1 MASFREIISKAV
13 ISKGK
18 KTFSQQD
25 SLDVSNTPTTVL
37 GCWVI
42 NHQFSGIKQNNQIII
57 NGSYDINIWYS
68 YDNDTK
74 TDVIKSTHNYTETV
88 KMKDI
93 DTEYDNSSII
103 VRSLTDPKCVDVKID
118 GNTILYQVD
127 LELGIELVGDVK
139 VKIEVD
145 DNLDEYDLIEE
156 ENKETKDVMDKIDEE
171 VQEDFLDKE

>member
-18 KTFSQQD
+18 KVFSQED
-25 SLDVSNTPTTVL
+25 KLEVGNKPTTVL

-42 NHQFSGIKQNNQIII
+42 NHQFSGVKQNNQVLI

-74 TDVIKSTHNYTETV
+74 TDVVKATHNYTETV
-88 KMKDI
+88 KMKDTVG
-93 DTEYDNSSII
+93 DYDNTSII
-103 VRSLTDPKCVDVKID
+103 VRSLTDPKCVKVDIND
-118 GNTILYQVD
+118 NTIEYHIN

-139 VKIEVD
+139 VKVEVD
-145 DNLDEYDLIEE
+145 DNLDDYSLIEE
-156 ENKETKDVMDKIDEE
+156 EQESKVIEEIDKE
-171 VQEDFLDKE
+171 VQEDYLK

>member
-25 SLDVSNTPTTVL
+25 SLEVSNTPTTVL

-74 TDVIKSTHNYTETV
+74 TDVIKATHTYTETV

-139 VKIEVD
+139 VKVEVD

-171 VQEDFLDKE
+171 VQEDYLDKE

>member
-1 MASFREIISKAV
+1 MANYREIISKAV

-18 KTFSQQD
+18 KLFSQED
-25 SLDVSNTPTTVL
+25 KINVNNTPTTVL

-42 NHQFSGIKQNNQIII
+42 NHQFNGVKQNNQILI

-74 TDVIKSTHNYTETV
+74 TDVVKQSHSYTEMV
-88 KMKDI
+88 KMKDVTN
-93 DTEYDNSSII
+93 DYDNASII

-118 GNTILYQVD
+118 GNDINYQVD

-139 VKIEVD
+139 VKVEVD

-156 ENKETKDVMDKIDEE
+156 ENKETKDVLKAIDEE
-171 VQEDFLDKE
+171 VKEDYLKDE

>member
-25 SLDVSNTPTTVL
+25 KLEVTNKPATVL

-42 NHQFSGIKQNNQIII
+42 NHQFSGVKQNNQIII

-68 YDNDTK
+68 YDDDTK
-74 TDVIKSTHNYTETV
+74 TDVVKSTHTYTEIV

-139 VKIEVD
+139 VKVEVD

-156 ENKETKDVMDKIDEE
+156 ENKKTSDEIDKIDEE
-171 VQEDFLDKE
+171 VHDDYLDKE